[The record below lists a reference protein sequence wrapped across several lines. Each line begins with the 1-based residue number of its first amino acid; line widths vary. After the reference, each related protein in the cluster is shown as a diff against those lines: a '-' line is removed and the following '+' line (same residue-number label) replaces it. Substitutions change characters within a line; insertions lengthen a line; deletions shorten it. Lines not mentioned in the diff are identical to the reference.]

1 MPLRDIVRYCLKPL
15 GDALRRCSDEASSAA
30 SERVFRSTGRGHRSG
45 SVPAASRTGACGSLM
60 EKTARVSAYQADSR
74 DAGE

>member
-30 SERVFRSTGRGHRSG
+30 SERVFRSTGRGAQKRFGSCGKPDRSMRFAHG
-45 SVPAASRTGACGSLM
+45 ENRQGAGISSR
-60 EKTARVSAYQADSR
+60 
-74 DAGE
+74 